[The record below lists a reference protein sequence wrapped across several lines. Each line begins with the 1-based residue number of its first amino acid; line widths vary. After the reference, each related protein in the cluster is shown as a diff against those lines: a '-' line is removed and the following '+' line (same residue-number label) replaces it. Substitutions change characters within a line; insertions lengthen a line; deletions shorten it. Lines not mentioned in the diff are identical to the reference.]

1 MNTYYNTSQL
11 ACLLIVVCLLLMF
24 QVVIRRLPPTL
35 TKDAFVSQIAP
46 VPEHDYL
53 YFVRP
58 DRSLGPFAFARAYI
72 NFIKQED
79 IFTFKEQFD
88 NYTFMDKKGKIS

>member
-1 MNTYYNTSQL
+1 ML
-11 ACLLIVVCLLLMF
+11 

-88 NYTFMDKKGKIS
+88 NYTFMDKKGKVS